1 MSDFVLPA
9 LHMLLALTLA
19 PLLPGIINRVKARF
33 AGRQG
38 KPVLQLYYDLAKLVR
53 KSEVLST
60 SSTWVFQTA
69 PAVALSASLLALPLL
84 PFAGTP
90 SLLAFQGDFILA
102 AYLLGMGRFA
112 LNLAAL
118 DTASPFEGMGAS
130 REAAFAALAEPAI
143 FLCFLAL
150 AHTSL
155 LPSAT
160 PTLSLSSM
168 FTGAPLASWSQ
179 GKPELLLIP
188 VVLFLLL
195 LVENCRIPV
204 DDPNTHLELTMIH
217 EVIILDHS
225 GPSLACILYG
235 SALKLWFFAALL
247 AGVLVPALPGGF
259 WIDWLHVA
267 LSLLTIFV
275 VAVLVGVVESVMARL
290 RMTRISPL
298 LGGAGALAGLTL
310 VLSLMR

>member
-1 MSDFVLPA
+1 MNDLIIST
-9 LHMLLALTLA
+9 LHALLALTLA

-38 KPVLQLYYDLAKLVR
+38 KPVLQLYYDIAKLLR
-53 KSEVLST
+53 KSEVIST
-60 SSTWVFQTA
+60 SSTWVFQAA
-69 PAVALSASLLALPLL
+69 PAIVLGTVLFALALL
-84 PFAGTP
+84 PFAGAP
-90 SLLAFQGDFILA
+90 STLAFQGDFILA

-130 REAAFAALAEPAI
+130 REAAFAALAEPVI
-143 FLCFLAL
+143 FFCFLAL
-150 AHTSL
+150 TQVGPASPM
-155 LPSAT
+155 PS
-160 PTLSLSSM
+160 LSLSAM
-168 FTGAPLASWSQ
+168 FSGAPLAAWSQ

-188 VVLFLLL
+188 VVLFILL

-225 GPSLACILYG
+225 GPSLAFILYA
-235 SALKLWFFAALL
+235 SSLKLWFFAALL
-247 AGVLVPALPGGF
+247 AGVLVPALPGPV
-259 WIDWLHVA
+259 WVHASV
-267 LSLLTIFV
+267 SLATILLV
-275 VAVLVGVVESVMARL
+275 VALVGVVESVMARL
-290 RMTRISPL
+290 RMGRISPL